1 MNEDAILSFSAPLV
15 GRRRLIVT
23 PAPVLELAYAYYF
36 LMRRFGQD
44 RDSDLPWVRQLRE
57 SPPAGFETLKRAWGD
72 EELRSVGTELLLVAS
87 SLGYGLDGTP
97 QRFLA
102 DFPGLAARALEGLG
116 QLIGEGEDQPD
127 DDHDAKY
134 EEIARRLRL
143 LAEPRV
149 SATMQSALAA
159 LWSYLEPT
167 YEREG
172 RAVSEAAARALE
184 EEVAVTGDLLS
195 ALPEHHFVR
204 FERAAESFRKAQ
216 DQGGRFVVVPLYFA
230 SQGGFH
236 LDFGGVDYVGYGVHA
251 ESLFAKQQ
259 SELADL
265 AGRLKAFSDPTRL
278 LLMVLIGR
286 LSQFPLTVG
295 DLAKQVGVSQ
305 PTTSGH
311 LRMLKE
317 MGLVDVA
324 KKGNRSY
331 YRLVEPAVKDLIAD
345 LQRSLIG

>member
-1 MNEDAILSFSAPLV
+1 MNEDGILSFSAPLV
-15 GRRRLIVT
+15 GRRRLVVT

-36 LMRRFGQD
+36 LMRRFGEG
-44 RDSDLPWVRQLRE
+44 RDDDLPWVRQLRE
-57 SPPAGFETLKRAWGD
+57 SPPAGFDTLKRAWS
-72 EELRSVGTELLLVAS
+72 EPHLRSVGTELLLLAC
-87 SLGYGLDGTP
+87 SLGYALDGTP
-97 QRFLA
+97 QRFVA
-102 DFPGLAARALEGLG
+102 DFPSLPDRALAGLQ
-116 QLIGEGEDQPD
+116 QLVD
-127 DDHDAKY
+127 DSEHDSEEERDAKY
-134 EEIARRLRL
+134 EELEKRLRL
-143 LAEPRV
+143 LADPDV
-149 SATMQSALAA
+149 ADTMQTALGT

-172 RAVSEAAARALE
+172 RAVSETAARALE
-184 EEVAVTGDLLS
+184 AEVAATGDLLS

-204 FERAAESFRKAQ
+204 FEGAAEAFRKAQ
-216 DQGGRFVVVPLYFA
+216 EEGGRFVVVPLYFA

-259 SELADL
+259 SDLADL
-265 AGRLKAFSDPTRL
+265 AGKLKAFSDPTRL

-331 YRLVEPAVKDLIAD
+331 YRLVEPAVKDVIAA
-345 LQRSLIG
+345 LQRSLVG

>member
-1 MNEDAILSFSAPLV
+1 MNEEGILSFSAPLV
-15 GRRRLIVT
+15 GRRRLIAT
-23 PAPVLELAYAYYF
+23 PAPVLELAYAYYY
-36 LMRRFGQD
+36 LMRRFEEGAS
-44 RDSDLPWVRQLRE
+44 SDLPWVRQLHE
-57 SPPAGFETLKRAWGD
+57 SGPVGLEPLKRAWSD
-72 EELRSVGTELLLVAS
+72 ADLRGAGTELLLMAC
-87 SLGYGLDGTP
+87 SLGYALDGTP

-102 DFPGLAARALEGLG
+102 DLPNLPARALEGLE
-116 QLIGEGEDQPD
+116 QLIETSDEQTEEER
-127 DDHDAKY
+127 HAKY
-134 EEIARRLRL
+134 AELERRLRL
-143 LAEPRV
+143 MAEPAAE
-149 SATMQSALAA
+149 ATLQAALSALWAH
-159 LWSYLEPT
+159 LEPT

-184 EEVAVTGDLLS
+184 VEVAATGDLLS

-204 FERAAESFRKAQ
+204 FERAAEAFRQAQ
-216 DQGGRFVVVPLYFA
+216 EQGGRFVVVPLYFA

-236 LDFGGVDYVGYGVHA
+236 LDFGGVDYLGYGVHA
-251 ESLFAKQQ
+251 ESHFAKQQ
-259 SELADL
+259 SELTEL
-265 AGRLKAFSDPTRL
+265 AHKLKAFSDPTRL

-311 LRMLKE
+311 LKMLRE

-331 YRLVEPAVKDLIAD
+331 YRLVQPAVKDVIAA
-345 LQRSLIG
+345 LQRSLVG

>member
-1 MNEDAILSFSAPLV
+1 MNEEGILSFSAPLV
-15 GRRRLIVT
+15 GRRRLVVT

-36 LMRRFGQD
+36 LMRRFGEG
-44 RDSDLPWVRQLRE
+44 RDDDLPWVRQLRE
-57 SPPAGFETLKRAWGD
+57 NPPASIDILQRAWGD
-72 EELRSVGTELLLVAS
+72 EELRSVGTELLLLAC
-87 SLGYGLDGTP
+87 SLGYALDGTP

-102 DFPGLAARALEGLG
+102 DFPGLAERALEGLR
-116 QLIGEGEDQPD
+116 QLVEESEELADEER
-127 DDHDAKY
+127 DAKY
-134 EEIARRLRL
+134 EEVAARLRL
-143 LAEPRV
+143 LGQPRV
-149 SATMQSALAA
+149 SATMQSALSA

-172 RAVSEAAARALE
+172 RAVSDAAARELE
-184 EEVAVTGDLLS
+184 AEVAATGDLLS

-204 FERAAESFRKAQ
+204 FEGAAESFRRAQ

-265 AGRLKAFSDPTRL
+265 AGKLKAFSDPTRL

-311 LRMLKE
+311 LRLLKE
-317 MGLVDVA
+317 MGLVDVV

-331 YRLVEPAVKDLIAD
+331 YSLVEPAVKDVIAA
-345 LQRSLIG
+345 LQRSLVG

>member
-23 PAPVLELAYAYYF
+23 AAPVLELAYAYFF
-36 LMRRFGQD
+36 LMRRFGEG
-44 RDSDLPWVRQLRE
+44 RDDDLPWVRQLHE
-57 SPPAGFETLKRAWGD
+57 NPPSGIEAIKRAWSD
-72 EELRSVGTELLLVAS
+72 EQLRSTGTELLLVAS
-87 SLGYGLDGTP
+87 SLGYALDGTP

-102 DFPGLAARALEGLG
+102 DFPTLAERALEGLH
-116 QLIGEGEDQPD
+116 QLLGGD
-127 DDHDAKY
+127 DEHTPEEHEAKY
-134 EEIARRLRL
+134 ADLERRLKL
-143 LAEPRV
+143 LADPEV
-149 SATMQSALAA
+149 SGAMQGALNA
-159 LWSYLEPT
+159 LWAYLEPM

-172 RAVSEAAARALE
+172 RAVSEAAARELE
-184 EEVAVTGDLLS
+184 AEVASTGDLLS

-204 FERAAESFRKAQ
+204 FEGAAEAFRKAQ
-216 DQGGRFVVVPLYFA
+216 EEGGRFVVVPLYFA

-259 SELADL
+259 TELAEL
-265 AGRLKAFSDPTRL
+265 AGKLKAFSDPTRL

-317 MGLVDVA
+317 MGLVDVV

-331 YRLVEPAVKDLIAD
+331 YRLVEPAVRDVISA
-345 LQRSLIG
+345 LQRSLLG